1 MAASVSLFGY
11 WASPFTLRIKWALK
25 LKGIQYEYIE
35 EDLPN
40 KSPLLL
46 QYNPVHKKIPV
57 LVHEGKPLAESLV
70 IMEYIDEVWKESPL
84 LPQDPY
90 GRAKARF
97 WSNFADDKCVPS
109 VMRTFVAEGEDKE
122 KAAEEAREHLKTLES
137 GLEGKQLFGGE
148 KINFV
153 DVAVG
158 WIGIWA
164 RIVEKI
170 ADVNL
175 IDAKTMPLLDAW
187 FAKFLE
193 LPTIKE
199 CVPPWDKLLEH
210 NRGFRNILTYAAT

>member
-11 WASPFTLRIKWALK
+11 WASPFTLRVKWALK

-97 WSNFADDKCVPS
+97 WSNLQ
-109 VMRTFVAEGEDKE
+109 MTRTLVERIEFNELV
-122 KAAEEAREHLKTLES
+122 
-137 GLEGKQLFGGE
+137 
-148 KINFV
+148 N
-153 DVAVG
+153 AVSDYG
-158 WIGIWA
+158 RANSLNPGY
-164 RIVEKI
+164 EKI
-170 ADVNL
+170 AGKQSTFVTANALGLEIIWQNVN
-175 IDAKTMPLLDAW
+175 
-187 FAKFLE
+187 
-193 LPTIKE
+193 
-199 CVPPWDKLLEH
+199 C
-210 NRGFRNILTYAAT
+210 YS